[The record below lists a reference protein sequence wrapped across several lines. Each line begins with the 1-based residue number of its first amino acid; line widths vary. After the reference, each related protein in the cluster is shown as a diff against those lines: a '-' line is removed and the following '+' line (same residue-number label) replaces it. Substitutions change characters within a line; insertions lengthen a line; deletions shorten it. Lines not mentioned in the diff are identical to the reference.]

1 VVADGKQPYGHFL
14 RIAVT
19 VPYCFLTEAEL
30 IKARLRSGEV
40 HYVHIRKPDCPED
53 TIERLLTDIPEELYG
68 RLCLHDCFTLAQKY
82 NIGGV
87 HLNSRNP
94 TPPDQWKGRVSRSCH
109 SMAEVITAGDFD
121 YVTLSPVFPSISK
134 PGYTGSLDLE
144 KVKAYL
150 SEPHPVPVIA
160 LGGITEDCIDALRYM
175 GFDGAA
181 MLGEAWRR
189 RFSAEQ
195 FCLQLI
201 TNPVS
206 IDNAITQA
214 KEAIAGGCRWVQLR
228 WKDAPLDKLTEAA
241 RQIAPLCHDSGAIFL
256 LDDHVE
262 LVGLTDADGVHLGKN
277 DMPVNEAR
285 RILGPNRIIGATAN
299 TTDDIIAVAQAG
311 ADYIGYGPFRFT
323 TTKKNLSP
331 VLGLEGYRK
340 ATDFRHKH
348 YLRLPLVAI
357 GGITDSDIVP
367 IMKAGAEGIA
377 LSGSIVK
384 TQNPAAATAKIVNI
398 INNIHIENT

>member
-1 VVADGKQPYGHFL
+1 MVADGKQPYGPFL

-19 VPYCFLTEAEL
+19 VPYCFHTEAEL
-30 IKARLRSGEV
+30 ITARLRSGEA
-40 HYVHIRKPDCPED
+40 HYVHIRKPDSPED
-53 TIERLLTDIPEELYG
+53 ALERLLTNIPEEFYG
-68 RLCLHDCFTLAQKY
+68 RLCLHDCFPLAQKY

-94 TPPDQWKGRVSRSCH
+94 APPDQWKGRVSRSCH
-109 SMAEVITAGDFD
+109 SMAEVLTAGGLD
-121 YVTLSPVFPSISK
+121 YVTLSPVFPSLSK

-144 KVKAYL
+144 EVKAYL
-150 SEPHPVPVIA
+150 SEPHPVPVVA
-160 LGGITEDCIDALRYM
+160 LGGITEGCINTLWNM

-181 MLGEAWRR
+181 MLGDAWRH

-206 IDNAITQA
+206 IDDAITQA
-214 KEAIAGGCRWVQLR
+214 KEALAGGCRWVQLR
-228 WKDAPLDKLTEAA
+228 WKDAPQDKLIEAA
-241 RQIAPLCHDSGAIFL
+241 RQMAVLCHGAGAIFL

-285 RILGPNRIIGATAN
+285 QLLGPGRIIGATAN
-299 TTDDIIAVAQAG
+299 TTDDITAAAQAG

-331 VLGLEGYRK
+331 VLGLKGYRK

-348 YLRLPLVAI
+348 HLRLPLVAI

-367 IMKAGAEGIA
+367 IIKAGAEGIA

-384 TQNPAAATAKIVNI
+384 TQNPAAATAKIMNI

>member
-1 VVADGKQPYGHFL
+1 MVADGRQPYGRFL

-19 VPYCFLTEAEL
+19 VPYCFHAEAEL
-30 IKARLRSGEV
+30 ITARLRSGET
-40 HYVHIRKPDCPED
+40 HYVHIRKPDSPED
-53 TIERLLTDIPEELYG
+53 AVERLLTDIPKVLYD
-68 RLCLHDCFTLAQKY
+68 RLCLHDCFSLAQKY

-87 HLNSRNP
+87 HLNNRNP
-94 TPPDQWKGRVSRSCH
+94 APPYKWRGRVSRSCH
-109 SMAEVITAGDFD
+109 SMAEVLAAEGLD
-121 YVTLSPVFPSISK
+121 YVTLSPVYPSLSK
-134 PGYTGSLDLE
+134 PGYTGRLDLE
-144 KVKAYL
+144 EVKAYL
-150 SEPHPVPVIA
+150 SNPHPVPVVA
-160 LGGITEDCIDALRYM
+160 LGGITEDRIDALCNM

-181 MLGEAWRR
+181 MLGDAWRR
-189 RFSAEQ
+189 RFSTEQ

-201 TNPVS
+201 TNPIN
-206 IDNAITQA
+206 IDNAMTQA
-214 KEAIAGGCRWVQLR
+214 KEALAGGCRWIQLR

-241 RQIAPLCHDSGAIFL
+241 LQMAALCHDVGAIFL

-285 RILGPNRIIGATAN
+285 QLLGPGRIIGATAN
-299 TTDDIIAVAQAG
+299 TTDDIIAAAQAG

-340 ATDFRHKH
+340 AADFCKEHH
-348 YLRLPLVAI
+348 LRLPLVAI
-357 GGITDSDIVP
+357 GGITDCDIVP
-367 IMKAGAEGIA
+367 IMEAGAEGIA

-384 TQNPAAATAKIVNI
+384 TQNPAAATAKIMSI